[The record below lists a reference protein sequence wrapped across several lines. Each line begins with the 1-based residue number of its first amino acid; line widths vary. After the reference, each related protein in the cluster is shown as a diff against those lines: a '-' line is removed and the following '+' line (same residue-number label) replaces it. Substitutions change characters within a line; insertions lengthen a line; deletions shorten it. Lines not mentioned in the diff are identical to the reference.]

1 MRQIVTRK
9 GEIKAIAAALKVCRK
24 TVGEALL
31 FKTDTELARKIREMA
46 KERGG
51 KETEYTNEKR

>member
-9 GEIKAIAAALKVCRK
+9 GEINAIAAALNVCRK

-31 FKTDTELARKIREMA
+31 FKTDTVLARKIRKVA
-46 KERGG
+46 LDRGG
-51 KETEYTNEKR
+51 KETEYVN